1 MSLLNKTKQ
10 NLVLLLLVILI
21 VLSMANHLPYL
32 LGRTKDPIWGQ
43 SERSTFGDTKDP
55 IKDKKDPI
63 WDTKRSQ

>member
-10 NLVLLLLVILI
+10 NIKLI

>member
-1 MSLLNKTKQ
+1 
-10 NLVLLLLVILI
+10 
-21 VLSMANHLPYL
+21 MANHLPYL